1 MSKDLNRVRGKDLER
16 TYGAVYEVSVRGV
29 PYIAKWLHDNFVNQE
44 VSRRERTAIQQTF
57 RQECVTLSKL
67 KHPNI
72 VHFVGVHYGRAPG
85 DVSLIME
92 KLHTDLRRCLDTKPN
107 IPLPIKLS
115 FILDVS
121 YGLLY
126 LNTLSPK
133 PIIHRDLTASN
144 ILLTSDMRAKI
155 GDLGVSK
162 ILDLRAQVAR
172 TQTKAPGAL
181 YYMPPEALSASPQ
194 YGVELDIFSF
204 GHLALYTITQ
214 VFPEPD
220 DTKVTPTAVECGE
233 MQLAKRTASINKM
246 GRDHCLYPLIIQCP
260 KDRPER
266 RPTTSD
272 LTQDVKEL
280 SIRKPVNLTH
290 EMVINSRSIV
300 SNYIPYHTV
309 QDLLYQEM
317 KAENPKLLQQME
329 KLSGSN
335 AELQIKIDE
344 QQDQISLMTKLK
356 EDLINDL
363 EAARAEVKKF
373 MFL

>member
-1 MSKDLNRVRGKDLER
+1 MDEDDLALFVLRDVLGLDLGEKIGSGA
-16 TYGAVYEVSVRGV
+16 YGAVYEVTVKGV
-29 PYIAKWLHDNFVNQE
+29 PCIVKRLHDILVDRR
-44 VSRRERTAIQQTF
+44 VSERERESIQKKF

-92 KLHTDLRRCLDTKPN
+92 KLHTDLGEYLDTKPN
-107 IPLPIKLS
+107 ISLPLKLS
-115 FILDVS
+115 ILLDVS

-126 LNTLSPK
+126 LHTLSPK

-144 ILLTSDMRAKI
+144 ILLTTDMRAKI
-155 GDLGVSK
+155 ADLGVSK
-162 ILDLRAQVAR
+162 MLDLRAQVAR

-181 YYMPPEALSASPQ
+181 YYMPPEALSESPQ

-220 DTKVTPTAVECGE
+220 DTKVTPAAVERGE
-233 MQLAKRTASINKM
+233 MQLAKRTASIDKM
-246 GRDHCLYPLIIQCP
+246 GRDHCLFPLIIRCL

-272 LTQDVKEL
+272 LNQDVKEL

-290 EMVINSRSIV
+290 EMVR
-300 SNYIPYHTV
+300 
-309 QDLLYQEM
+309 
-317 KAENPKLLQQME
+317 
-329 KLSGSN
+329 
-335 AELQIKIDE
+335 
-344 QQDQISLMTKLK
+344 
-356 EDLINDL
+356 
-363 EAARAEVKKF
+363 
-373 MFL
+373 